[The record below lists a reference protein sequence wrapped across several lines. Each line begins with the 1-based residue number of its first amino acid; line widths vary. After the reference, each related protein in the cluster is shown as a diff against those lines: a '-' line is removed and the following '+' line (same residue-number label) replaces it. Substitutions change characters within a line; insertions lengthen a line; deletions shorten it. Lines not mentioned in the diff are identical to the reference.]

1 MLKILTSTYILY
13 IHKGKRHVIS
23 YHTEHS
29 RGQKC
34 ETQYKYLFL
43 YFGFILS
50 IEFKVVLGR
59 TQIYIINF
67 KHPGVPPKSNA
78 KPFQKTQTSNS
89 SFHIKD
95 EPRLKSGKT
104 GLETLLNLDS
114 SNKTEILL
122 NSWTLKLGSN
132 FYPTLILRWKGF

>member
-34 ETQYKYLFL
+34 ETQYVQVSVSLLWIHFVNWVQSSA
-43 YFGFILS
+43 GPNPN
-50 IEFKVVLGR
+50 
-59 TQIYIINF
+59 IINF
-67 KHPGVPPKSNA
+67 KQPGFPPKSNA

-95 EPRLKSGKT
+95 EPRLKSGNT